1 VVSDVISVASEVR
14 GYFGS
19 HHHCPDRHRGDFECQ
34 KTVLQSS
41 GLGTRYR
48 LWSLIWVAHLCGA
61 GLVSDPYSDFEYA
74 DHELDMVTWSVLT
87 ANEIE
92 SVLTANEIESVLT
105 ANEIESVLTANEIEL
120 ELESVVCS
128 REANGNEACVPH
140 DGHPEDRHCHRGRP
154 GTVLSRS
161 DGPR

>member
-1 VVSDVISVASEVR
+1 MVSDVISVASEVR

-92 SVLTANEIESVLT
+92 SVLTANEIE
-105 ANEIESVLTANEIEL
+105 L